1 MRLHLGRGG
10 EEGGWN
16 CFSFRCR
23 FPGKKSGI
31 RRKKGREGEK
41 EDLFAAAFRFIYVQ
55 ISILPFCFATSKT
68 WNDIS
73 RQNDDTRDRE
83 REREKRKGNG
93 ACFDASADR
102 RTHEERH
109 LHSWKKFGRWRQ
121 EAARG
126 CERVVGRGA
135 EEWGEFR
142 PPSGFRQRRKL
153 DRRQV
158 AGQSITEA
166 WLCYW
171 LRRKINADSHFH
183 VNYPRHVGR
192 CRKRRETTDSRC
204 AASFRKRAFLPRPAG
219 KIFVPCNVGSSRA
232 SNENMIKLFWLKKK
246 KNFLWPFYLFPSFYE
261 PIELSSLPN
270 ETYRWREWRG
280 VDRVI
285 GSWRSA
291 EPPKKNL
298 EYSYRPIQNRVTCL

>member
-1 MRLHLGRGG
+1 M
-10 EEGGWN
+10 
-16 CFSFRCR
+16 
-23 FPGKKSGI
+23 I
-31 RRKKGREGEK
+31 
-41 EDLFAAAFRFIYVQ
+41 
-55 ISILPFCFATSKT
+55 
-68 WNDIS
+68 
-73 RQNDDTRDRE
+73 RDRE
-83 REREKRKGNG
+83 RERKKEGERRV
-93 ACFDASADR
+93 FRRLADR

-121 EAARG
+121 EAACG

-135 EEWGEFR
+135 EGWGEFR

-204 AASFRKRAFLPRPAG
+204 ATRREFSKARISPSPRG
-219 KIFVPCNVGSSRA
+219 
-232 SNENMIKLFWLKKK
+232 
-246 KNFLWPFYLFPSFYE
+246 KNFC
-261 PIELSSLPN
+261 SLQCRIHHGLRTKTWLN
-270 ETYRWREWRG
+270 FS
-280 VDRVI
+280 D
-285 GSWRSA
+285 
-291 EPPKKNL
+291 
-298 EYSYRPIQNRVTCL
+298 